1 MPAAVWLMV
10 TGLLVGPGTAMAQGL
25 LESRIGGE
33 ALLVNCMLYEPT
45 CLKAPAA
52 PLASPP
58 APVNT
63 ADSEEAA
70 DDPVTT
76 SSTVSIPWRSTL
88 APNALGGAGE
98 AAAANSVVRVR
109 GVGPG
114 AAGPARPRQGVVLRV
129 KG

>member
-1 MPAAVWLMV
+1 
-10 TGLLVGPGTAMAQGL
+10 MAQDL
-25 LESRIGGE
+25 LEPRVGGE

-45 CLKAPAA
+45 CLKAPATT
-52 PLASPP
+52 LVSPP
-58 APVNT
+58 APAAT
-63 ADSEEAA
+63 ADSGESP

-88 APNALGGAGE
+88 APNALGGGGE

-109 GVGPG
+109 GEAPG
-114 AAGPARPRQGVVLRV
+114 ATGSARPRHGVVLRV